1 MYIMILRQ
9 YTEGRKCMLEEA
21 GGEQRNITEAAP
33 NKVKLG
39 EGGKSD
45 ESWPWAR
52 RWRRSVLVRED

>member
-33 NKVKLG
+33 NEVKLG

-45 ESWPWAR
+45 ESCPWASR
-52 RWRRSVLVRED
+52 GRRSVLVRED